1 MRQFPRPVSQ
11 TKCSLSKCGNIPPRF
26 LPWAV
31 ISPGHAVYYSLSI
44 TSRCAPSLQSV
55 FCCFFS
61 LPISVRVF
69 IPRVSSHFSLYVPA
83 PFILWVLHPAGTE
96 GQIAPINLLQC
107 ACTVC
112 IYSTLHLFSCVA
124 PVCRYLNVVC
134 ITSVVFSFAGR
145 VQGILCEVC
154 WYLSDRFFSYLV
166 WSGVHSHALF
176 YESLLCRDCK
186 LTLSPLPLVFLLFL
200 FCPFI
205 TSLDHFSLKTLGFLP
220 VVGFVLTILKYLLN
234 QVSVFEMMI
243 F

>member
-31 ISPGHAVYYSLSI
+31 ISPGHPVYYSLSI
-44 TSRCAPSLQSV
+44 TSRCAPSLQSI
-55 FCCFFS
+55 FCVFS

-96 GQIAPINLLQC
+96 GQIAPINLLQY

-112 IYSTLHLFSCVA
+112 IYSTLHLFLCVA
-124 PVCRYLNVVC
+124 PICRHLNVLC

-154 WYLSDRFFSYLV
+154 WYLCNRFFSYLV
-166 WSGVHSHALF
+166 WSGVQSHALF

-186 LTLSPLPLVFLLFL
+186 LTLSPLPLVFLPFL

-205 TSLDHFSLKTLGFLP
+205 TSLDHLSLSYLH
-220 VVGFVLTILKYLLN
+220 LKLLAFYL
-234 QVSVFEMMI
+234 
-243 F
+243 

>member
-31 ISPGHAVYYSLSI
+31 ISPGHPVYYSLSI

-69 IPRVSSHFSLYVPA
+69 IPHVSSHFSLYVPA

-166 WSGVHSHALF
+166 WSGVHSHAAALQGLQTNSLSTSSRFPSFSFLSF
-176 YESLLCRDCK
+176 YYFPGSFQ
-186 LTLSPLPLVFLLFL
+186 S
-200 FCPFI
+200 
-205 TSLDHFSLKTLGFLP
+205 
-220 VVGFVLTILKYLLN
+220 
-234 QVSVFEMMI
+234 
-243 F
+243 

>member
-31 ISPGHAVYYSLSI
+31 ISPGHPVYYSLSI

-107 ACTVC
+107 ACTVLY
-112 IYSTLHLFSCVA
+112 IF
-124 PVCRYLNVVC
+124 
-134 ITSVVFSFAGR
+134 
-145 VQGILCEVC
+145 
-154 WYLSDRFFSYLV
+154 
-166 WSGVHSHALF
+166 HS
-176 YESLLCRDCK
+176 
-186 LTLSPLPLVFLLFL
+186 
-200 FCPFI
+200 PFI
-205 TSLDHFSLKTLGFLP
+205 
-220 VVGFVLTILKYLLN
+220 FVRGPRM
-234 QVSVFEMMI
+234 QVFECFMHHKCG